1 MSIQQLNSDTTRVLM
16 QAEIAESDP
25 ARVFDYWV
33 QPDLLVKWWP
43 HEANTEPKS
52 GGSYLLEWPR
62 TIHPRRL
69 RGTYTAFEP
78 GHKLAFTWKWDHEP
92 DLPERLVTVTFA
104 PLDGIT
110 IVTVEHGTYS
120 DSEADQTDRQGHI
133 DGWNYFLGK
142 LQETV

>member
-1 MSIQQLNSDTTRVLM
+1 M
-16 QAEIAESDP
+16 QAEIAEADP

-52 GGSYLLEWPR
+52 GGSYLLSWPGMGW
-62 TIHPRRL
+62 RL
-69 RGTYTAFEP
+69 AGIYQDFERGK
-78 GHKLAFTWKWDHEP
+78 KLAFTWKWLHEAK
-92 DLPERLVTVTFA
+92 LPERLVTVTFA